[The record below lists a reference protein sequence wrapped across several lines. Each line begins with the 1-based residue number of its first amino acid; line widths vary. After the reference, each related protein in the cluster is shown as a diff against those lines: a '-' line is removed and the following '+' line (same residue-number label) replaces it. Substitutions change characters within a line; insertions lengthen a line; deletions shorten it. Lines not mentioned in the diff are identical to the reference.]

1 MTDPRRARYVALFA
15 AESRTLLV
23 GARRALQE
31 WLDAPE
37 AHGPAEELFRAL
49 HTVKGMA
56 ASLAFDETAE
66 MAHAIESELGEVREG
81 TRVADRP
88 WLRRLE
94 RSVDAVTAACEQA
107 VAAENGPADA
117 AEGAPAK
124 SSGPRYVRV
133 DLDRLDALLGDL
145 GGLVTARQELDR
157 HAATDTLSPLA
168 RAAQG
173 VERRLDQLRDRILDV
188 RLAPLA
194 EVFER
199 LPPMVRDLARQLGKD
214 VTIEMSG
221 EELEV
226 DRTILEQL
234 IEPMLHLLRNAVDHA
249 IESPEARLEAG
260 KRPSGR
266 IAVHVRRDGQS
277 VVLEVSDDGRGIDRE
292 HVAQLARE
300 RGLLEAGAALGDDGL
315 LAILSHAGFSTAATV
330 TDVSGRG
337 VGLDAV
343 VTRLHSVGASL
354 GLTTVLGRGTVFSIR
369 LPTRIGIVRA
379 LVTGI
384 GVERY
389 VLPLTHIHELVAW
402 EQGTSREVDGRTVLD
417 VHEEVVPVVDLR
429 RLLGFR
435 EGIPPA
441 RRPAIIIEANGQRV
455 ALLADT
461 VHGQVDAV
469 VQPLERP
476 RGIPRWVTGAAVLDD
491 GRPALML
498 DLASVV

>member
-1 MTDPRRARYVALFA
+1 MTEPRRARYVALFA
-15 AESRTLLV
+15 AESRTLLA

-31 WLDAPE
+31 WLEAPE
-37 AHGPAEELFRAL
+37 AHGSAEELFRAL
-49 HTVKGMA
+49 HTIKGMA
-56 ASLAFDETAE
+56 ASLAFDETTE
-66 MAHAIESELGEVREG
+66 MAHAIETELGEVREG
-81 TRVADRP
+81 TRLADRA

-94 RSVDAVTAACEQA
+94 HLVDALSASCEHAVAVETGSTAA
-107 VAAENGPADA
+107 PA
-117 AEGAPAK
+117 GAPAAR
-124 SSGPRYVRV
+124 SGPRYVHV

-145 GGLVTARQELDR
+145 GGLVTARQELNR
-157 HAATDTLSPLA
+157 HAAIDTLSPLA

-173 VERRLDQLRDRILDV
+173 VERRLDLLRDRILDV
-188 RLAPLA
+188 RLAPLS

-214 VTIEMSG
+214 VSIETSG
-221 EELEV
+221 EDLEV

-234 IEPMLHLLRNAVDHA
+234 IEPLLHLMRNAVDHA
-249 IESPEARLEAG
+249 IEAPDVRLAVG

-266 IAVHVRRDGQS
+266 ISVHGRREGQS
-277 VVLEVSDDGRGIDRE
+277 VVLEVSDDGKGIDRDQ
-292 HVAQLARE
+292 VAQLARE
-300 RGLLEAGAALGDDGL
+300 RGLLEAGAKLGDDGL
-315 LAILSHAGFSTAATV
+315 LAILSHPGFSTAATV

-343 VTRLHSVGASL
+343 VTRLHSVGATL

-379 LVTGI
+379 LVTSI
-384 GVERY
+384 GTERY
-389 VLPLTHIHELVAW
+389 VLPLTHINELTAW
-402 EQGTSREVDGRTVLD
+402 EPGSSHEEGGRTVLD
-417 VHEEVVPVVDLR
+417 LHGEVVPVVDLR
-429 RLLGFR
+429 RLLGYR
-435 EGIPPA
+435 EGLPPA
-441 RRPAIIIEANGQRV
+441 RRPAIIIEANGQRI
-455 ALLADT
+455 ALLADA
-461 VHGQVDAV
+461 VHEQLDAV

>member
-1 MTDPRRARYVALFA
+1 MTEPRRARYVALFA
-15 AESRTLLV
+15 AESRTLLT

-37 AHGPAEELFRAL
+37 SHAPSEELFRAL

-56 ASLAFDETAE
+56 ASLGFDETAE
-66 MAHAIESELGEVREG
+66 LTHATETELGEVREG
-81 TRVADRP
+81 SRVADRP

-94 RSVDAVTAACEQA
+94 RSVDAISAACEHA
-107 VAAENGPADA
+107 VAIETGTTGAENATTT
-117 AEGAPAK
+117 EG
-124 SSGPRYVRV
+124 SGPRYVRV

-157 HAATDTLSPLA
+157 HAAMDTLSPLA

-188 RLAPLA
+188 RLAPLS

-199 LPPMVRDLARQLGKD
+199 LPPMVRDLARQLGKE
-214 VTIEMSG
+214 VAIEVSG
-221 EELEV
+221 EEIEV

-234 IEPMLHLLRNAVDHA
+234 IEPLIHLLRNAVDHA
-249 IESPEARLEAG
+249 IESPEVRLAGG
-260 KRPSGR
+260 KRPNGR
-266 IAVHVRRDGQS
+266 ISLRARRDGES
-277 VVLEVSDDGRGIDRE
+277 VVLEVSDDGKGIDRDRIAE
-292 HVAQLARE
+292 AARE
-300 RGLLEAGAALGDDGL
+300 RGLLEAGATLGDDGL
-315 LAILSHAGFSTAATV
+315 LTILAHAGFTTAASV

-343 VTRLHSVGASL
+343 VARLHGVGASL
-354 GLTTVLGRGTVFSIR
+354 ALTTVLGKGTAFSIR

-379 LVTGI
+379 MVTTI
-384 GVERY
+384 GTERY
-389 VLPLTHIHELVAW
+389 VLPLTHINELMAW
-402 EQGTSREVDGRTVLD
+402 EPGTTRTEGGRTVLD
-417 VHEEVVPVVDLR
+417 VRGDVVPVVDLR

-435 EGIPPA
+435 GPDAPL
-441 RRPAIIIEANGQRV
+441 RRPAIVIEANGQRV
-455 ALLADT
+455 ALLADA
-461 VHGQVDAV
+461 VLGHVDAV

-476 RGIPRWVTGAAVLDD
+476 KGMPRWVTGAAVLDD

>member
-1 MTDPRRARYVALFA
+1 MTEPRRARYVALFA
-15 AESRTLLV
+15 AESRTLLA

-37 AHGPAEELFRAL
+37 SQGPSEEVFRAL

-56 ASLAFDETAE
+56 ASLGFDAPAELTHATET
-66 MAHAIESELGEVREG
+66 ELMEVREG
-81 TRVADRP
+81 TRVVDRP

-94 RSVDAVTAACEQA
+94 RSVDAITAMCEQA
-107 VAAENGPADA
+107 IAAEEGGATAPA
-117 AEGAPAK
+117 GAPAPAA
-124 SSGPRYVRV
+124 GPRYVRV
-133 DLDRLDALLGDL
+133 DLERLDALLGDL

-157 HAATDTLSPLA
+157 HAAKESLSPLA

-199 LPPMVRDLARQLGKD
+199 LPPLVRDLARQLGKE
-214 VTIEMSG
+214 VTIEVSG
-221 EELEV
+221 EGIEV

-234 IEPMLHLLRNAVDHA
+234 MEPLLHLLRNAVDHA
-249 IESPEARLEAG
+249 IEPPEVRVAAG

-266 IAVHVRRDGQS
+266 IAVQARRDGDS
-277 VVLEVSDDGRGIDRE
+277 VVLEVADDGKGIDRE
-292 HVAQLARE
+292 RIATVARE
-300 RGLLEAGAALGDDGL
+300 RGLLEAGSSLGDDGL
-315 LAILSHAGFSTAATV
+315 LAILSHAGFSTSASV

-343 VTRLHSVGASL
+343 VVRLHSVGASL
-354 GLTTVLGRGTVFSIR
+354 ALTTVLGKGTVFSIR

-379 LVTGI
+379 LVTSI
-384 GVERY
+384 GEEHY
-389 VLPLTHIHELVAW
+389 VLPLTHINELTAW
-402 EQGTSREVDGRTVLD
+402 EPGTTREEDGRSVLD
-417 VHEEVVPVVDLR
+417 LRGETVPLVDLR
-429 RLLGFR
+429 RLLGYR
-435 EGIPPA
+435 GAPA
-441 RRPAIIIEANGQRV
+441 PLRRPAVVIEANGQRV
-455 ALLADT
+455 ALLADA
-461 VHGQVDAV
+461 VMGHVDAV
-469 VQPLERP
+469 VQPIERP
-476 RGIPRWVTGAAVLDD
+476 HGIPRWVTGAAVLDD